1 MAAER
6 LALGGV
12 RVTVFDRMPS
22 PGRKL
27 LMAGVGGLNLTHD
40 EPLDALLD
48 RYGPARDVLAP
59 AIRAFPPAA
68 LRAWCDGLGQPTF
81 TGSTGRVFP
90 RAMKASPLL
99 RAWLARLGSLGV
111 VFRFRHRWL
120 GWAADGAPLF
130 DPAAAVPPGPVVL
143 ALGGASWPRLG
154 SDGAWAAA
162 LSPAL
167 LAPFQPANCG
177 FVAGW
182 SPHMARHAGTPLKR
196 IAASFNGCRVP
207 GEATLTA
214 TGVEGGPFYALG
226 ASLRDAIAI
235 DGHATVML
243 DLRPDLD
250 AAELGR
256 RLAAPRRAQS
266 LSTFLRKAAEMP
278 PVSVTLLRECAGQPA
293 DLAAAIKALP
303 LRLTGTAGLGRAIS
317 TAGGLRLDAMDGW
330 QLRPGVFAAG
340 EMLDWEAPTGGYL
353 LQAAFS
359 TGFAAGEAALATLK
373 PPG

>member
-12 RVTVFDRMPS
+12 RVSVFDRMPS

-48 RYGPARDVLAP
+48 RYGAAREMLAP

-68 LRAWCDGLGQPTF
+68 LRAWCEGLGQPTF
-81 TGSTGRVFP
+81 AGSTGRVFP

-111 VFRFRHRWL
+111 QFHLRHRWL
-120 GWAADGAPLF
+120 GWDADGVPLF
-130 DPAAAVPPGPVVL
+130 DPAVAVPPGAVVL

-162 LSPAL
+162 LPPGL
-167 LAPFQPANCG
+167 LAPFRPANCG

-196 IAASFNGCRVP
+196 IAVSFEGRRVP

-214 TGVEGGPFYALG
+214 AGVEGGPFYALG
-226 ASLRDAIAI
+226 AALRDAIAS
-235 DGHATVML
+235 DGQATATL
-243 DLRPDLD
+243 DLRPDLG
-250 AAELGR
+250 AADLGR

-266 LSTFLRKAAEMP
+266 LSTFLRKAGGMP
-278 PVSVTLLRECAGQPA
+278 PVCVALLRECAGQPN

-303 LRLTGTAGLGRAIS
+303 LRLTGTTGMDRAIS
-317 TAGGLRLDAMDGW
+317 TAGGLRLEAMDAW

-353 LQAAFS
+353 LQACFS
-359 TGFAAGEAALATLK
+359 TGFAAGEAALAALK
-373 PPG
+373 RPG